1 MNPATSSLLDLFPDA
16 AFRHRMRF
24 QPGTVAS
31 FFGRTPNHEALLAE
45 RRRWLDA
52 DASAYVGALP
62 EGAALLDEALAL
74 LRSAQVL
81 DADFPAH
88 PLAGP
93 GEKAVALGRC
103 LEPDF
108 MLLRPDE
115 SDTFRLVAG
124 CVCFPSSWSLAEK
137 MGHPLEF
144 IHGVVPELNAQLARP
159 IHMFLAKLPPGEA
172 SQRSNWGL
180 SRSPE
185 LNQHPSRHLRRLDA
199 TVELDE
205 VWLRVEHQ
213 ILVRLP
219 QTGGILFGIRL
230 ANHPLSELQR
240 DADLKH
246 RFRLALETM
255 SEAMAEYKSVASARA
270 RLVALLG

>member
-1 MNPATSSLLDLFPDA
+1 
-16 AFRHRMRF
+16 MRF
-24 QPGTVAS
+24 QPGTVAA
-31 FFGRTPNHEALLAE
+31 FFGRTPNHDALLAE

-74 LRSAQVL
+74 LRSPEIL

-88 PLAGP
+88 PPAEP
-93 GEKAVALGRC
+93 CEKAEALGRC

-115 SDTFRLVAG
+115 SGTFRLVAG

-159 IHMFLAKLPPGEA
+159 IHMFLAKLAPGEA
-172 SQRSNWGL
+172 SLRSNWGL

-185 LNQHPSRHLRRLDA
+185 LNQHPSRRLRRLDA
-199 TVELDE
+199 TVEMDE

-230 ANHPLSELQR
+230 ANYPLSELQH
-240 DADLKH
+240 DAELKH

-255 SEAMAEYKSVASARA
+255 SEAMADYKSIAIARA
-270 RLVALLG
+270 KLVALLG